1 MDPAFDAQLQADDV
15 SFTERDAT
23 LLRTV
28 EETGSLNAAAADLG
42 RSYSRAHQRVT
53 ALEAAFGPL
62 VERQRGGPNG
72 GGSTLTD
79 RARALLARF
88 DRLQV
93 GYSAVAETTEAV
105 LEGVVE
111 ERTGELGTVATEA
124 GPLRAVVPPDS
135 EHVQVSVRADAVTLQ
150 EPGDSPAAEAT
161 SAHNR
166 FEGRVVG
173 IERGRAI
180 SQVSVDI
187 GTDEP
192 LLALVTDDS
201 RRQLGLDIETAIV
214 ASFKATATRATPR
227 RRGVEGR
234 SPN

>member
-1 MDPAFDAQLQADDV
+1 MDAAFDAQLQADDV
-15 SFTERDAT
+15 SFTDRDAT

-28 EETGSLNAAAADLG
+28 EETGSLNMAATELD

-53 ALEAAFGPL
+53 ALEEEFGPL

-79 RARALLARF
+79 RAREVLARF

-93 GYSAVAETTEAV
+93 GYTAVAETTEAV
-105 LEGVVE
+105 LEGVVR
-111 ERTGELGTVATEA
+111 ERTGELGTVATDA
-124 GPLRAVVPPDS
+124 GPMRAIVPPDS

-150 EPGDSPAAEAT
+150 QPGDSPASEAT

-166 FEGRVVG
+166 FEGQVVA

-187 GTDEP
+187 GTNKP
-192 LLALVTDDS
+192 VQALVTDAS
-201 RRQLGLDIETAIV
+201 RRQLGLAVETAIV

-227 RRGVEGR
+227 QPGGDSR